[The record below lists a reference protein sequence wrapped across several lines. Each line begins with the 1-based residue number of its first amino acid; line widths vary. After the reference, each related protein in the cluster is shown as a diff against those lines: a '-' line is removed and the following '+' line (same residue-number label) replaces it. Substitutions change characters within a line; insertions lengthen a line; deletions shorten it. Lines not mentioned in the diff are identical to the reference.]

1 MKNIM
6 KNRVN
11 DAEACFVKGFNCC
24 QAVLSTYGVDYGIK
38 EEKALKMAS
47 GFGAGI
53 AYMGDICGAVSGAIM
68 VLGLKYGRSRVEDEK
83 AKEKT
88 YELIQEYIMEFRAK
102 NGSIKCNDLLG
113 VDVGTKE
120 GLKKASDEGK
130 FSSIC
135 PALVRDSASI
145 VEKLLKK

>member
-1 MKNIM
+1 METK
-6 KNRVN
+6 VN
-11 DAEACFVKGFNCC
+11 KAETCFNKGFNCC
-24 QAVLSTYGVDYGIK
+24 QAVLSTYAVDLGMD
-38 EEKALKMAS
+38 EEKALKIAS

-53 AYMGDICGAVSGAIM
+53 AYLGDICGAVTGAFM
-68 VLGLKYGRSRVEDEK
+68 VLGLKYGRSKVDDEK

-88 YELIQEYIMEFRAK
+88 YKLIHEFIKEFKAK

-130 FSSIC
+130 FSTVC

-145 VEKLLKK
+145 TQRLLKK

>member
-1 MKNIM
+1 METK
-6 KNRVN
+6 VN
-11 DAEACFVKGFNCC
+11 DAESCFIKGFNCC
-24 QAVLSTYGVDYGIK
+24 QAVLSTYGVDLGIE
-38 EEKALKMAS
+38 EEKALKIAS

-53 AYMGDICGAVSGAIM
+53 AYMGDICGAVSGAFM
-68 VLGLKYGRSRVEDEK
+68 VLGLKYGRSRLEDEQ

-88 YELIQEYIMEFRAK
+88 YELIQKFIKEFKAK

-130 FSSIC
+130 FSAIC
-135 PALVRDSASI
+135 PAMVRDSASI
-145 VEKLLKK
+145 VEHLLKIK

>member
-1 MKNIM
+1 METK
-6 KNRVN
+6 VN
-11 DAEACFVKGFNCC
+11 EAEACFIKGFNCC
-24 QAVLSTYGVDYGIK
+24 QAILSTYGVDLGIEK
-38 EEKALKMAS
+38 EKALKLAS

-53 AYMGDICGAVSGAIM
+53 AYMGDICGAVSGAFM

-88 YELIQEYIMEFRAK
+88 YELIREFIKIFKAK

-120 GLKKASDEGK
+120 GLKKAHDEGK
-130 FSSIC
+130 FSTIC
-135 PALVRDSASI
+135 PAMVRDSASI
-145 VEKLLKK
+145 VEKLLNTV

>member
-1 MKNIM
+1 METK
-6 KNRVN
+6 VN
-11 DAEACFVKGFNCC
+11 NAEACFNKGFNCC
-24 QAVLSTYGVDYGIK
+24 QAVLSTFGVDLGMD
-38 EEKALKMAS
+38 EEKAMKIAS

-53 AYMGDICGAVSGAIM
+53 AYMGDICGAVSGAFM
-68 VLGLKYGRSRVEDEK
+68 VLGLKFGRSKVEDEK

-88 YELIQEYIMEFRAK
+88 YKLIHEFVEEFRSK

-130 FSSIC
+130 FSTIC
-135 PALVRDSASI
+135 PALVRDSAGI
-145 VEKLLKK
+145 VERLLKK